1 MCSIQGQLVML
12 SFRISIVLLG
22 LLISSS
28 AIAGTIL
35 LMGIGLGTPGS
46 GPPPSCSNS
55 LDFTEQC
62 NSQYVG
68 TF

>member
-1 MCSIQGQLVML
+1 MFNI
-12 SFRISIVLLG
+12 RLLLIIAG

-46 GPPPSCSNS
+46 SPPPTCSNK
-55 LDFTEQC
+55 LDFSKAC
-62 NSQYVG
+62 NSQYLTV
-68 TF
+68 F